1 MLTALIIKSC
11 FKIPL
16 GGGII
21 IIIYYLLELNMEGW
35 GNKGS
40 RVLWL

>member
-21 IIIYYLLELNMEGW
+21 IIIIIMEVVICG
-35 GNKGS
+35 GDIFPKGT
-40 RVLWL
+40 